1 MELRSIKQYNP
12 EYHKDGTL
20 IWKLIGEKIG
30 KHARKKKHYPRIDIN
45 KIVIQN
51 DIEVDDEILGRSR
64 ELYTQTRE
72 MIPVYLS
79 FDFRLIGGY
88 EQYALAKELG
98 LKKIPMQRV
107 TTMNSGEKKE
117 FRKAICHQPL
127 GNKKYGI
134 KTEDGGKLFISLN
147 QYKKFKE
154 LLYLADCFGCKLT
167 VRPDFSLC
175 AKNQNGEYLFNSDE
189 KCLSMKEMRENLRRQ
204 LKGVI

>member
-20 IWKLIGEKIG
+20 IWKRIGERVG
-30 KHARKKKHYPRIDIN
+30 KHARKKKHYPQIDIN
-45 KIVIQN
+45 KIVVLN
-51 DIEVDDEILGRSR
+51 DIEVDDEILSRSR
-64 ELYTQTRE
+64 ELYAQTQE

-79 FDFRLIGGY
+79 FDFRLIGGQ
-88 EQYALAKELG
+88 EQYALAKELR

-117 FRKAICHQPL
+117 FRNAICHQPL

-134 KTEDGGKLFISLN
+134 KTEDGGKIFVSLN
-147 QYKKFKE
+147 QNKKFKE
-154 LLYLADCFGCKLT
+154 LLYLADSCGCKLT
-167 VRPDFSLC
+167 VRPDFSLY
-175 AKNQNGEYLFNSDE
+175 AKNQDGEYLFSSNTQ
-189 KCLSMKEMRENLRRQ
+189 CLSIKEMRKYLMQQ

>member
-20 IWKLIGEKIG
+20 VWKEIGEKIG
-30 KHARKKKHYPRIDIN
+30 KHTRKKKHYPQIDVK
-45 KIVIQN
+45 KIVVWN
-51 DIEVDDEILGRSR
+51 DIEIDDEILSKSR
-64 ELYTQTRE
+64 ELYAQTHE
-72 MIPVYLS
+72 MIPVHLS

-88 EQYALAKELG
+88 EQYALAKELR

-107 TTMNSGEKKE
+107 TTMNSSEKKE
-117 FRKAICHQPL
+117 FRKNICHQPF

-134 KTEDGGKLFISLN
+134 KTEDGGKIFVSLN

-154 LLYLADCFGCKLT
+154 LLYLADCCGCKLT

-175 AKNQNGEYLFNSDE
+175 AKNKNGEYLFNSE
-189 KCLSMKEMRENLRRQ
+189 TKGLSMKEMREYLRRQ

>member
-1 MELRSIKQYNP
+1 MELKSVKEYNP

-20 IWKLIGEKIG
+20 VWKKIGEKVG
-30 KHARKKKHYPRIDIN
+30 KHARRKKHYPQIDIN
-45 KIVIQN
+45 KIVVLN
-51 DIEVDDEILGRSR
+51 DIEIDDEILSRSR
-64 ELYTQTRE
+64 KLYTQTRE

-88 EQYALAKELG
+88 EQYALAKELH

-107 TTMNSGEKKE
+107 TTMNSSEKKE
-117 FRKAICHQPL
+117 FRKSICHQLL

-134 KTEDGGKLFISLN
+134 KTEDGGKIFISLN

-154 LLYLADCFGCKLT
+154 LLYLADSCGCKLT
-167 VRPDFSLC
+167 VRPDFSLY
-175 AKNQNGEYLFNSDE
+175 AKNRDGEYLFSSNTQ
-189 KCLSMKEMRENLRRQ
+189 CLSIKEMRRYLMQQ